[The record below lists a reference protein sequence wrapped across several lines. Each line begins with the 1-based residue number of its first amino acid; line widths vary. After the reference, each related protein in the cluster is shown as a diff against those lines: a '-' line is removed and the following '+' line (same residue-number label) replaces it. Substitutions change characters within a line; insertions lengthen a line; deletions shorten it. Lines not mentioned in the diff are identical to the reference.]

1 MFVQNVFDPPRAA
14 NIVGDKLVDAKEP
27 WHCEQASERPE
38 CEPNRDPFMSVVRK
52 NHGVVS
58 KYGCNRPIRLHE
70 LVSRFKPGT
79 YCAQGQ

>member
-38 CEPNRDPFMSVVRK
+38 CEPNRDPFMSVVR
-52 NHGVVS
+52 S
-58 KYGCNRPIRLHE
+58 KLEDGFEVASGSTDMAVTTDR
-70 LVSRFKPGT
+70 
-79 YCAQGQ
+79 AA